1 MRTEDLIKTLA
12 VDHTMDIAPARMLAL
27 AVLAG
32 AVIATLVFAEMLGV
46 RPDVDEAMH
55 TVRFPFKFVV
65 TITLAIAG
73 LALVSR
79 LERPGADWRAAARLL
94 IIPALLIGAAVVLEM
109 IVVPPSG
116 WEPRMVGSNAMI
128 CLTAIPTIAVAPLAA
143 ILIAMRHAAPTAPV
157 RAGAA
162 AGLAAAAVAA
172 TLYASHCTDDS
183 PLFVVIWYSIAIV
196 LVTAAG
202 ALLGSRL
209 LRW

>member
-1 MRTEDLIKTLA
+1 VRTEDLIKTLA

-183 PLFVVIWYSIAIV
+183 PLFVVIWYSIAIA

>member
-183 PLFVVIWYSIAIV
+183 PLFVVIWYSIAIA